1 MLWLVT
7 VMILNSNN
15 KSIFK
20 RHVDDKRKE
29 ADPKGWSMV
38 LVTALGSWEKTVP
51 RGHVDQSGD
60 ATCQFLT
67 RIMLSRPHKWYEPMK
82 LLSDDDVI

>member
-1 MLWLVT
+1 MLWLGT

-15 KSIFK
+15 KSVLK
-20 RHVDDKRKE
+20 RYVDDKRKE
-29 ADPKGWSMV
+29 ADPKGWSTV

-51 RGHVDQSGD
+51 CDHVDQSGD

-67 RIMLSRPHKWYEPMK
+67 RVMLSRPHKWYEPII

>member
-1 MLWLVT
+1 MTSIVI
-7 VMILNSNN
+7 VMIPNSNN
-15 KSIFK
+15 ESILK
-20 RHVDDKRKE
+20 RYVGDKRKE
-29 ADPKGWSMV
+29 QWSTV

-51 RGHVDQSGD
+51 CDHVDQSGD

-67 RIMLSRPHKWYEPMK
+67 RVMLSRPYKWYEPIK